1 MDAVSHRLSA
11 CHYLPDYVGAAM
23 TWIKLDD
30 GFPTNPKILPLSDAA
45 FRLYIEGLCYSGKYL
60 TDGFLN
66 VAIVRRL
73 GDPTE
78 LVEAGIW
85 ESIEGGFQIDG
96 FALFKASRLPAHLWN
111 EIRLRIFERDD
122 YTCQYC
128 GSHGGRLEC
137 DHVYPVA
144 KGGGHDDENLATACF
159 KCNRSKRDKT
169 LDEWMAI
176 K

>member
-1 MDAVSHRLSA
+1 
-11 CHYLPDYVGAAM
+11 M

-30 GFPTNPKILPLSDAA
+30 TLPNNPKILPLSNAG
-45 FRLYIEGLCYSGKYL
+45 FRLYIEGLCYANQYL
-60 TDGFLN
+60 TDGFLAQ
-66 VAIVRRL
+66 AIIKRL
-73 GDPTE
+73 DHDSAHLE
-78 LVEAGIW
+78 LIEAGLW
-85 ESIEGGFQIDG
+85 DEAEGGIQIDG

-128 GSHGGRLEC
+128 GSRGGRLEC

-144 KGGGHDDENLATACF
+144 KGGGHEDENLATACF